1 MSNEEQSNI
10 KHFQIYIDQRTEKY
24 KTKGTSNSLA
34 YPMFG
39 YVLLSKVLSCYLAT
53 QTVFTLMRQLQ
64 DKIQSEKS
72 ENQNLLFATRAC
84 DSKVRL
90 LAGNKTCSGLMPITI
105 FLSNLLPT
113 I

>member
-1 MSNEEQSNI
+1 MVSNEEQSNI

-53 QTVFTLMRQLQ
+53 QSLHLDETTAG
-64 DKIQSEKS
+64 
-72 ENQNLLFATRAC
+72 QN
-84 DSKVRL
+84 SVREVREPKP
-90 LAGNKTCSGLMPITI
+90 AICHSRV
-105 FLSNLLPT
+105 
-113 I
+113 

>member
-1 MSNEEQSNI
+1 MVSNEEQSNI

-53 QTVFTLMRQLQ
+53 QSLHLDETTAG
-64 DKIQSEKS
+64 
-72 ENQNLLFATRAC
+72 QNLSQRTKTRY
-84 DSKVRL
+84 
-90 LAGNKTCSGLMPITI
+90 
-105 FLSNLLPT
+105 LPLPRVT
-113 I
+113 QR

>member
-1 MSNEEQSNI
+1 MVSNEEQSNI

-53 QTVFTLMRQLQ
+53 QTVFTSMRQLQ
-64 DKIQSEKS
+64 DKI
-72 ENQNLLFATRAC
+72 
-84 DSKVRL
+84 
-90 LAGNKTCSGLMPITI
+90 
-105 FLSNLLPT
+105 
-113 I
+113 